1 MPLRIDV
8 KANNEL
14 LERLHIARMNESG
27 GTNPDAVNS
36 YSVIR
41 GTKDLVLRDEPPFD
55 KREFPEDV
63 AWADWL
69 DADVEFTHR
78 YGDGAIVLL
87 MKALMK
93 LTPELVAEA
102 NTVDPGAIAE
112 ENVELRKR
120 VAELE
125 AALAAPPF

>member
-1 MPLRIDV
+1 MPLKIDV

-14 LERLHIARMNESG
+14 IERVHIARMNESG
-27 GTNPDAVNS
+27 GTSPDAVNK

-55 KREFPEDV
+55 QRRFADDV
-63 AWADWL
+63 EWVDWL
-69 DADVEFTHR
+69 GSDAEFTHR

-87 MKALMK
+87 MKALQT
-93 LTPELVAEA
+93 LAPELEA
-102 NTVDPGAIAE
+102 GTIAVDPIAIAE
-112 ENVELRKR
+112 ENAELRRR

-125 AALAAPPF
+125 AELAAPPF

>member
-1 MPLRIDV
+1 MPLKIDV

-14 LERLHIARMNESG
+14 VERLHIARMNESG
-27 GTNPDAVNS
+27 GTNPDAVNA

-69 DADVEFTHR
+69 DADAEFTHR

-87 MKALMK
+87 MKALVK
-93 LTPELVAEA
+93 LAPELDADAIAVDSLKIVAE
-102 NTVDPGAIAE
+102 NEV
-112 ENVELRKR
+112 LRRR

-125 AALAAPPF
+125 AELAAPPF

>member
-27 GTNPDAVNS
+27 GTSPDAVNA

-63 AWADWL
+63 AWVDWL
-69 DADVEFTHR
+69 DADAEFTHR

-93 LTPELVAEA
+93 LAPELVADA
-102 NTVDPGAIAE
+102 ITVDPSAIAE